1 MKMVV
6 AYIDNDVFETI
17 RVKLLELGFE
27 SLSAWGATG
36 TLPEATIT
44 GQYRGVA
51 IERHMRAKTRFE
63 CVVGE
68 EHAST
73 VVDTVLELGGEGRT
87 FVFVMAVEQ
96 AYPTGTIKADA

>member
-6 AYIDNDVFETI
+6 AYIDNEAFETI

-63 CVVGE
+63 CVVGDD
-68 EHAST
+68 HVST
-73 VVDTVLELGGEGRT
+73 VVETVMGLGGEGRT
-87 FVFVMAVEQ
+87 FVFVMPVEQ
-96 AYPTGTIKADA
+96 AYPTGTIKTDD